1 MASEP
6 QLFRIDAES
15 RASERIAEVDFARLG
30 FQERRDIQEW
40 VAANPGILGE
50 DLLVIGKEFSG
61 FDRTNERLDLLAVDA
76 DGKLVV
82 IELKR
87 DNSGTDAH
95 WQAIKYASYLH
106 RASAND
112 IVRILAAHEKTSES
126 EAEDKLVQHLGADDL
141 NALNN
146 DQRIILASHRF
157 APEVTSAALWL
168 NEKAPGEDLITCIQ
182 LVPYHD
188 GQDGSLYVQANTII
202 PVPGIEDYI
211 ITVDPSGKSRPR
223 VKGDKRAEAIARR
236 SDDISRFLRQVADI
250 TIRRLPDE
258 IKPDRKS
265 RWAGWRERWKFRY
278 YNLWYSRPPLRVR
291 MIKNYLVK
299 LRRPAEDGSSVWK
312 ADLGL
317 STYRRPGKEVMK
329 RKLANLTIFDDQRWN
344 GDFELLVSR
353 HGDALDEPF
362 ADELAQTLAHFIRTI
377 TPIVDDLENENNEE
391 DA

>member
-61 FDRTNERLDLLAVDA
+61 FDRTDERLDLLAVDA

-112 IVRILAAHEKTSES
+112 IVRILAAHERQDVGIRGRGQ
-126 EAEDKLVQHLGADDL
+126 AVQHLGADDL

-223 VKGDKRAEAIARR
+223 VRGINGP
-236 SDDISRFLRQVADI
+236 
-250 TIRRLPDE
+250 RRLQEDPT
-258 IKPDRKS
+258 IFHAFS
-265 RWAGWRERWKFRY
+265 G
-278 YNLWYSRPPLRVR
+278 
-291 MIKNYLVK
+291 K
-299 LRRPAEDGSSVWK
+299 LRISPYADCLTRLSPIGK
-312 ADLGL
+312 ADGRVGERGGNFA
-317 STYRRPGKEVMK
+317 TTICGI
-329 RKLANLTIFDDQRWN
+329 LARLC
-344 GDFELLVSR
+344 GS
-353 HGDALDEPF
+353 G
-362 ADELAQTLAHFIRTI
+362 
-377 TPIVDDLENENNEE
+377 
-391 DA
+391 